1 MDPLAQAMAL
11 LQEAQ
16 QTIAMQAEE
25 ITALRQQGKQQP
37 AAGMQK
43 KASITKLASVTGMR
57 ESDLPEF
64 VKNAD
69 ENEVQDFMS
78 VIEKRARYTA
88 IGKVAEINDGLQ
100 ADNPADQLEASL
112 SSILG

>member
-37 AAGMQK
+37 AGMQK
-43 KASITKLASVTGMR
+43 KASITKLASVTGMQ

-64 VKNAD
+64 IKTAD
-69 ENEVQDFMS
+69 ENEVQAFMS

-88 IGKVAEINDGLQ
+88 IGKVAEIQDGSQ
-100 ADNPADQLEASL
+100 MDNPADQLESVL
-112 SSILG
+112 SSIVG